1 MDGATGAAEPAGSM
15 GVIDMARRITHVLRS
30 GTIAALGLVAA
41 SALVAVAPAAAA
53 PSHAK
58 ARAHGLPGQLY
69 IFSGTVAAAPATGT
83 SALQV
88 TVTGGNRPALRALV
102 GNTSAPLSF
111 TVDGR
116 TAYIAWTATTR
127 GNAPSA
133 TTAAAIKVGD
143 PVHLRIRARHGAPL
157 ARLLTKPVR
166 TTNDFALAERV
177 TGRLYLF
184 AGRAVSVDPTAQ
196 TVTVDIRR
204 GNWFG
209 LNALLGQPTTET
221 FHYDSATQ
229 FLSWSGRAPH
239 TFLPAQIKAGDP
251 ITIRT
256 RAHFGTPLANL
267 LAAPLWKVNDHEPS
281 VTVDSDGGTLPVGN

>member
-1 MDGATGAAEPAGSM
+1 M
-15 GVIDMARRITHVLRS
+15 GVIEMARRITRTLRS
-30 GTIAALGLVAA
+30 STVVALGLVAA
-41 SALVAVAPAAAA
+41 SALVAAAPAAAA
-53 PSHAK
+53 TDHASVLH
-58 ARAHGLPGQLY
+58 RAHRLAGQLY
-69 IFSGTVAAAPATGT
+69 IFSGTVAAASSTSPAT
-83 SALQV
+83 LQV

-111 TVDGR
+111 AVDGK

-133 TTAAAIKVGD
+133 TTAAAVKVGD
-143 PVHLRIRARHGAPL
+143 PVHLRIRAGYGAPL

-184 AGRAVSVDPTAQ
+184 AGRAVSVDTTAQ

-229 FLSWSGRAPH
+229 FLSWSDRTPH

-256 RAHFGTPLANL
+256 RAHFGTPLPNL

-281 VTVDSDGGTLPVGN
+281 TTIDSDGGTLPVGN